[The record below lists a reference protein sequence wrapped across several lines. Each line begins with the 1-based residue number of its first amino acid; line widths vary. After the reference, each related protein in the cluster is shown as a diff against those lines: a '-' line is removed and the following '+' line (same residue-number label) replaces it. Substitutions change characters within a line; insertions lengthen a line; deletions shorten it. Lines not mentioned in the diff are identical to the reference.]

1 MAWQDRVKE
10 LMHNK
15 GISQKELSGLSGIT
29 EASISRYLKY
39 DKEAR
44 MDVVM
49 NIAKALNVKVEYLL
63 EDDENLS
70 ISPFE
75 DISTA
80 IARNGKN
87 LSAEEKNRLISL
99 ILEQGV

>member
-10 LMHNK
+10 LMHDK
-15 GISQKELSGLSGIT
+15 GINQKELSGLSGIT
-29 EASISRYLKY
+29 EASISRYLK
-39 DKEAR
+39 EERRAR

-63 EDDENLS
+63 EDDDTLS
-70 ISPFE
+70 LSPFA

-80 IARNGKN
+80 IARNGKE
-87 LSAEEKNRLISL
+87 LSAEEKNKLISM
-99 ILEQGV
+99 ILEQGD